1 MKTKLLTF
9 LATLL
14 PLPAAACLYLGIL
27 PTTSMAMLVVLT
39 IYLFVRILRAL
50 DPSDQPA
57 KPTPMSKVEFDPEAW
72 PPQPVDDVD
81 HRRKDSRR
89 MSTVLRNLRLQSV
102 RIT

>member
-9 LATLL
+9 IATLL
-14 PLPAAACLYLGIL
+14 PLPAAACLYLGLL
-27 PTTSMAMLVVLT
+27 PAASMALLVVLT
-39 IYLFVRILRAL
+39 LYAFVRLLRVL

-81 HRRKDSRR
+81 PRRKDSRR
-89 MSTVLRNLRLQSV
+89 FLAILTKRRPLP
-102 RIT
+102 TA